1 MCCAAALT
9 IVAGCG
15 SAKTAVVSPAKAQ
28 YIARADAI
36 CRTHEQKYRAV
47 VLSLF
52 TFKTSWKVAH
62 REEYAEAAPPSQL
75 AVGTPARPRIREAQ
89 ATSGSHGLTGHAPAV
104 IC

>member
-47 VLSLF
+47 VLRLF

-62 REEYAEAAPPSQL
+62 REEYAADRRADSQL
-75 AVGTPARPRIREAQ
+75 AAIPMP
-89 ATSGSHGLTGHAPAV
+89 TSLGSAA
-104 IC
+104 